1 MDSLLFETETYAI
14 IGAAMNV
21 HNELGA
27 GFLEAVYQEA
37 LEYEFDLRN
46 IPARREI
53 PLQIYYKDRLLSKFY
68 IADFICFE
76 RIIVETKSVSCL
88 LDEHKAQV
96 INYLKATKFQLGL
109 LINFG
114 KPKLEY
120 KRIIHENPR
129 LFAVKREET
138 ADCADEKDEHR

>member
-1 MDSLLFETETYAI
+1 MNSLLYETETYAI
-14 IGAAMNV
+14 IGTAMNV

-27 GFLEAVYQEA
+27 GFLEAVYQES
-37 LEYEFDLRN
+37 LEYEFALRN

-53 PLQIYYKDRLLSKFY
+53 PLQIYYKDRLLSKYY

-76 RIIVETKSVSCL
+76 KIIVETKTVSHL
-88 LDEHKAQV
+88 LDEHKAQM

-114 KPKLEY
+114 KQKLEY
-120 KRIIHENPR
+120 KRIIHENLR
-129 LFAVKREET
+129 TSAVNENKT
-138 ADCADEKDEHR
+138 ADRKDEKE